1 MEWKDDAV
9 TASIS
14 KNGILK
20 GNGEDV
26 STPGYVS
33 RFGVM
38 TFAIIF

>member
-1 MEWKDDAV
+1 MGIV
-9 TASIS
+9 VIASIS
-14 KNGILK
+14 KNGITR

-38 TFAIIF
+38 TFALIF